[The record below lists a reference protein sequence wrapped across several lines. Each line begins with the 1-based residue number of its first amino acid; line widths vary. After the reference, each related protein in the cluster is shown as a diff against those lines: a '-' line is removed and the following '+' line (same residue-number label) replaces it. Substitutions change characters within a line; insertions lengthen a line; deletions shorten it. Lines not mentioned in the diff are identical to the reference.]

1 MKKFFEFFNL
11 RHLLVFAIVMYSFS
25 ACQKDGVKPAKQSD
39 DNGKAAAIQKE
50 TEIQREVDQAKLD
63 NMRDFKSVVPK
74 YDLNVILFGDHNI
87 GLLKF
92 RQDPDPAKIVDLDVW
107 VIKLQPNH
115 EYLFQRAVDAANV
128 VDGECTSTGWL
139 TLGKGL
145 VPQSIVTDSWGIGHA
160 ELWRDVSAVPSETAF
175 DIHFQVIDAVT
186 LEVVQTSG
194 CYQYKVR

>member
-1 MKKFFEFFNL
+1 MKKFFEFLNL

-25 ACQKDGVKPAKQSD
+25 ACQKDGVKPAKQAD

-50 TEIQREVDQAKLD
+50 TEIQKEVDQVKLD
-63 NMRDFKSVVPK
+63 NMRDFKSIAPK
-74 YDLNVILFGDHNI
+74 YDLNVILFGEHSI

-92 RQDPDPAKIVDLDVW
+92 RQDPDPAKIVNLDVW

-115 EYLFQRAVDAANV
+115 EYLFQRAVDATNL

-145 VPQSIVTDSWGIGHA
+145 VPQSIVTDSWGFGHA